1 MSFVNLQMNREVIT
15 VYPCYYKTILYEKE
29 YMFVQLFTS
38 RGKINIGIE
47 YHNDKP
53 NSSGVIM
60 FTPNDVDI
68 EGDEILRVRYGK
80 QIHKKYRPLMENLD
94 ISKIATINIITRK
107 GISQMIAY
115 SNNNNTKVIINKNSI

>member
-1 MSFVNLQMNREVIT
+1 MNREVIT
-15 VYPCYYKTILYEKE
+15 VYPSYYKTTVYEKE

-60 FTPNDVDI
+60 LTPNDVDI
-68 EGDEILRVRYGK
+68 EGDEILRVSYGK

-94 ISKIATINIITRK
+94 ISKVATININTIK
-107 GISQMIAY
+107 GVSQLIAY
-115 SNNNNTKVIINKNSI
+115 SNDNDTKVITNVKTIVEKNEI